1 MVTCGGRLRPDQ
13 DTSSPCQTD
22 VREQKTP
29 SALWKFEMTNNFNW
43 SFTAIRGLKITQN
56 LFASTFAIKAVS
68 STDLSSLDLKFLVRY
83 GYKRLSHHF
92 LAAMP

>member
-1 MVTCGGRLRPDQ
+1 MVTCGGRLRPEQ

-29 SALWKFEMTNNFNW
+29 SAFWKFEMTNIFNW

-56 LFASTFAIKAVS
+56 LFASSSAIKAVS
-68 STDLSSLDLKFLVRY
+68 ALNQAMLSCKLKY
-83 GYKRLSHHF
+83 IEKY
-92 LAAMP
+92 